1 MRFGIDTTKEVRHG
15 LEKSGLSRLDLYYP
29 AIFVPVIV
37 DTEDEDE
44 PWPYAETW
52 VAFYF
57 ARPLIM
63 SRGKS
68 IRSKEDDD
76 KFKGKASR
84 YFDAK
89 IKLFA
94 DDYLTCYRKI
104 NGPSV
109 EWYVKDTRDL
119 GIAEIDSL
127 WNDLVKNDEENFLTI
142 YSALSHSILLYN
154 EIFGETGEEER
165 AQKLLDYR
173 KIH

>member
-1 MRFGIDTTKEVRHG
+1 MRFSIDTTREIRNG

-37 DTEDEDE
+37 NAEDEDE

-68 IRSKEDDD
+68 RVVE
-76 KFKGKASR
+76 F
-84 YFDAK
+84 FDTNLN
-89 IKLFA
+89 LFA
-94 DDYLTCYRKI
+94 DDYLTCYKKVISNSDSGERYREDI
-104 NGPSV
+104 H
-109 EWYVKDTRDL
+109 EL
-119 GIAEIDSL
+119 GIDEMDSL
-127 WNDLVKNDEENFLTI
+127 WNDLVENKNYYTI
-142 YSALSHSILLYN
+142 YSALTYSINLYN

-173 KIH
+173 KVH

>member
-1 MRFGIDTTKEVRHG
+1 MRFSIDTTKEVRHG

-37 DTEDEDE
+37 DTEYEDE

-63 SRGKS
+63 SRGK
-68 IRSKEDDD
+68 
-76 KFKGKASR
+76 GQVYG
-84 YFDAK
+84 YFNAGLN
-89 IKLFA
+89 LFA

-104 NGPSV
+104 NGPSG

-119 GIAEIDSL
+119 GIAESDSL
-127 WNDLVKNDEENFLTI
+127 WNDLISDSSFAYNTILDGLTK
-142 YSALSHSILLYN
+142 SVSLYN
-154 EIFGETGEEER
+154 EIFGETGEAER
-165 AQKLLDYR
+165 VKELLDYR
-173 KIH
+173 KVH